1 MKLFD
6 DTYIVFNQMKISFKN
21 LLVLDRS
28 ITSGLA
34 DDKYGYKITSTV
46 ASKIQNIVFENMS
59 LIDVTRI
66 KDVICIQTLRKIYE
80 IKH

>member
-1 MKLFD
+1 
-6 DTYIVFNQMKISFKN
+6 MKISFKN
-21 LLVLDRS
+21 LLVLDRP

-34 DDKYGYKITSTV
+34 DDKYGHKITTAL
-46 ASKIQNIVFENMS
+46 ASKIQNIVFESIS

-66 KDVICIQTLRKIYE
+66 KDAICIQTWHKIYE